1 MHATTEPER
10 HYKYIDIVTA
20 IFVTVLIISNI
31 TSVKQLVLGP
41 FTFDG
46 GTIIFPLSYI
56 FGDVLTE
63 VYGYARSRRVIWTG
77 FACMLLTV
85 IVFSLVQRLAPAPY
99 WDGQSAYDAILGQTP
114 RIALASLV
122 AFFVGEFSNSY
133 VLAKMKIATQG
144 KWLWA
149 RTIGSTIVG
158 EGVDTMIFA
167 LVAFAGTMGN
177 SDLVNLVVSN
187 YIFKVGV
194 EALFTPVTY
203 QVVAFLKRAESEDY
217 YDRATNFNPF
227 ALRG

>member
-20 IFVTVLIISNI
+20 LFVTVLIVSNI

-63 VYGYARSRRVIWTG
+63 VYGYARSRRVIWTA

-114 RIALASLV
+114 RIALASLA

-158 EGVDTMIFA
+158 EGVDTLIFA

-194 EALFTPVTY
+194 EALFTPITY

-227 ALRG
+227 ALRS